1 MLSRKIIAASISG
14 TVFVILLSLVNPNP
28 FEQKEVAVE
37 NYFYSVLTIISGYLV
52 FSFPVIL
59 LYGIVA
65 SIFSDKVANF
75 TSKKL
80 RKENMAIIISGIV
93 HLIFGLVILPYSL
106 GASILFFVTD
116 RLLKKHLENFHWSQA
131 IKSFLIPIVVS
142 IVSIGFTLIVDFI
155 NNIEDYLV

>member
-14 TVFVILLSLVNPNP
+14 TVFVILMSLVNTNP
-28 FEQKEVAVE
+28 FEQKEVSE
-37 NYFYSVLTIISGYLV
+37 QYYFYSVLTIIGGYLV
-52 FSFPVIL
+52 YSFPVIL
-59 LYGIVA
+59 LYGVIA

-80 RKENMAIIISGIV
+80 RKENSEIIISGIL
-93 HLIFGLVILPYSL
+93 HIIFGLIILPYSL

-116 RLLKKHLENFHWSQA
+116 RLLKKQQENFHWSQA

-155 NNIEDYLV
+155 KNIDDYLV